1 MALPDAVQGGKRP
14 SPLITWS
21 DNDGAAVD
29 LTGATITARI
39 QDANTGTARDADGVF
54 TITNAAGGV
63 FRWDLGTTDVG
74 TAGTY
79 KVQFVAVFGSA
90 PTPAKTFLAR
100 WRVLAAI

>member
-1 MALPDAVQGGKRP
+1 MALPNAVQGGKRP

-21 DNDGAAVD
+21 DDDGDAID
-29 LTGATITARI
+29 LSGATITARLM
-39 QDANTGTARDADGVF
+39 DANTGMVRDADGTF
-54 TITNAAGGV
+54 TITDAAGGV

-74 TAGTY
+74 TAGTFQ
-79 KVQFVAVFGSA
+79 VQFIATFGSN

>member
-14 SPLITWS
+14 SPLITWL
-21 DNDGAAVD
+21 DNDGVAVD
-29 LTGATITARI
+29 LSGATITARI
-39 QDANTGTARDADGVF
+39 QDANTGTARDADGTF

-79 KVQFVAVFGSA
+79 KVQFVAVFGAA

-100 WRVLAAI
+100 WRVLTAI